1 MNGKDLMIKEKL
13 QKKQVQ
19 SLDDY
24 YQYVMDHGLLRTAE
38 HADLW
43 TVGTLNMLGV
53 NLSGRV
59 KKQLGK
65 ALPEPLRKSLGGVF
79 WVAHFRDT
87 NMAAR
92 EFNNR
97 VARRSRATSD
107 PDFARYPVQAVF
119 GGLKALI
126 DQNVSSA
133 VQDDLAPE
141 ISKMWQEA

>member
-1 MNGKDLMIKEKL
+1 MIKEKL

-19 SLDDY
+19 SVDDF
-24 YQYVMDHGLLRTAE
+24 YQYVMEHGHLRTVE

-43 TVGTLNMLGV
+43 SVGTLNMLGV

-65 ALPEPLRKSLGGVF
+65 ALPEPLQKSLNGVF

-97 VARRSRATSD
+97 VARRSRSTSD

-126 DQNVSSA
+126 DENVSSA
-133 VQDDLAPE
+133 VRDDLAPE